1 MDDNTTIPEGTPA
14 ETGGSDLDIINEV
27 LEEKNHSQP
36 TDMNT
41 SAEVKEDSSEGETE
55 TTPPSTQEETPVVD
69 SINETT
75 KEATE
80 SAPAQQFDPDLD
92 TWAEKRGLSKLST
105 DLERKLAQDIR
116 NQQREFSSKQEADKR
131 AAEIAQAIEESAKEF
146 NPEPEVKI
154 EESDPDDYESPE
166 MREIRQL
173 RAEREL
179 EKQERSREVY
189 LNSSNAS
196 EAEVKEMGEILKEFA
211 AQKDKASHDYFTSH
225 TDKWH
230 ALAKARL
237 ASQVDNTE
245 LEQRAAQKERE
256 RLANIQKAQTPDM
269 SATSTVTTPQGEISE
284 DREIIL
290 AGLK

>member
-1 MDDNTTIPEGTPA
+1 MDDNTTIPEGTPT
-14 ETGGSDLDIINEV
+14 ESGGSDLDIINEV
-27 LEEKNHSQP
+27 LEEKNQSQP

-41 SAEVKEDSSEGETE
+41 SAEVTEDSSEGETE

-92 TWAEKRGLSKLST
+92 TWAEKRGLGKLTT
-105 DLERKLAQDIR
+105 DLEKKLAQDQR

-146 NPEPEVKI
+146 NPEPVVQI
-154 EESDPDDYESPE
+154 EDDTFDDEDPV
-166 MREIRQL
+166 MKEIKQL
-173 RAEREL
+173 RAEREQ
-179 EKQERSREVY
+179 EKLERSRESY
-189 LNSSNAS
+189 LLGSNAS
-196 EAEVKEMGEILKEFA
+196 ETEVREMGEILKEFA

-256 RLANIQKAQTPDM
+256 RLANIQKAQSPSM
-269 SATSTVTTPQGEISE
+269 SATSTVTTPQGETNE

-290 AGLK
+290 AGLKK